1 MAVGTQIARSIVSQE
16 QANAFANCPLSPA
29 VIPGKWKTKIN
40 MLTIIINY
48 YDIINRVEYF
58 RIFNLSDYMYEYCHK
73 QPHSIESVFHSI

>member
-29 VIPGKWKTKIN
+29 VIPGKWKAKIN

-48 YDIINRVEYF
+48 YDIINGVEYF
-58 RIFNLSDYMYEYCHK
+58 MLITLSDYMYKYCHK
-73 QPHSIESVFHSI
+73 QSHAVESVFYSI